1 MKDDSS
7 VGGQGS
13 NGAAVVPAV
22 MNKMNDMDRLMQELF
37 DTDKK
42 RWEVS
47 APWLA
52 THLYCNGAHSIAL
65 LGHLSD
71 ICRGSRRMPLHA
83 QAHMKKRG
91 TTPGNPI
98 LLSYLQTPK
107 GYRKYKPYGNDTLGA
122 TVVFAKLVHGAYCLE
137 RRPVG
142 KGQSHEWVCSGFTVK
157 GFESDDQAETRTV
170 FCGEKEYKGCVQ
182 VSCFEKEDDK
192 GKTVS
197 RKKACYAEVL
207 DVSKMDMT
215 RVPCNGAKCGPFLEE
230 IEGTQE
236 E

>member
-1 MKDDSS
+1 VPVQDDSS

-13 NGAAVVPAV
+13 DGAAAVPAV
-22 MNKMNDMDRLMQELF
+22 MNDMDKLMQRLE
-37 DTDKK
+37 DTDED

-71 ICRGSRRMPLHA
+71 IWRGSRRMPLHA

-98 LLSYLQTPK
+98 LLSYLQTAK
-107 GYRKYKPYGNDTLGA
+107 GYKKCRPYGYHVLRA
-122 TVVFAKLVHGAYCLE
+122 TAEYAKLVHGAYCLE
-137 RRPVG
+137 RRPVV
-142 KGQSHEWVCSGFTVK
+142 KGGSYEWCCSGWTVK
-157 GFESDDQAETRTV
+157 GFESDDQAETHTV
-170 FCGEKEYKGCVQ
+170 FCGKKEYKSCVQ

-192 GKTVS
+192 GNTVS
-197 RKKACYAEVL
+197 IKKAAYAQVL

-215 RVPCNGAKCGPFLEE
+215 PVPCDGARCGQFLEE
-230 IEGTQE
+230 MGAMQAE
-236 E
+236 